1 MLTGKQ
7 RAALRA
13 MANTLQPVFQIGKGN
28 ISENFVEQIDGVLE
42 TRELIKISILETADV
57 TAREASD
64 ALCEAL
70 GAEPVQCIGRKLVL
84 YRASRENPKI
94 EI

>member
-13 MANTLQPVFQIGKGN
+13 MANGLQPVFQIGKGN
-28 ISENFVEQIDGVLE
+28 INENFVEQIDGVLE
-42 TRELIKISILETADV
+42 TRELVKISILETADIS
-57 TAREASD
+57 AREASD

>member
-13 MANTLQPVFQIGKGN
+13 MANGLQPVFQIGKGN
-28 ISENFVEQIDGVLE
+28 INENFVEQIDGVLE
-42 TRELIKISILETADV
+42 TRELVKISILETADV

>member
-7 RAALRA
+7 RAAIRA

-28 ISENFVEQIDGVLE
+28 INENFVEQIDGVLE
-42 TRELIKISILETADV
+42 TRELIKISILETAEV

-64 ALCEAL
+64 MLCEAL

-84 YRASRENPKI
+84 YRASRENPRI

>member
-28 ISENFVEQIDGVLE
+28 INENFVEQIDGVLE

-57 TAREASD
+57 TARDASD
-64 ALCEAL
+64 MLCEAL

-84 YRASRENPKI
+84 YRASRENPRI

>member
-28 ISENFVEQIDGVLE
+28 INENFVEQIDGVLE

-57 TAREASD
+57 SAREASD
-64 ALCEAL
+64 MLCEAL

-84 YRASRENPKI
+84 YRASRENPRI

>member
-28 ISENFVEQIDGVLE
+28 INENFVEQIDGVLE

-57 TAREASD
+57 TAREAFD
-64 ALCEAL
+64 MLCEAL

-84 YRASRENPKI
+84 YRASRENPRI

>member
-28 ISENFVEQIDGVLE
+28 INENFVEQIDGVLE

-57 TAREASD
+57 TAREAS
-64 ALCEAL
+64 AMLCEAL

-84 YRASRENPKI
+84 YRASRENPRI

>member
-28 ISENFVEQIDGVLE
+28 INENFVEQIDGVLE

-57 TAREASD
+57 TTREASD
-64 ALCEAL
+64 MLCEAL

-84 YRASRENPKI
+84 YRASRENPRI

>member
-28 ISENFVEQIDGVLE
+28 INENFVEQIDGVLE

-64 ALCEAL
+64 MLCEAL

-84 YRASRENPKI
+84 YRASRENPRI
-94 EI
+94 

>member
-13 MANTLQPVFQIGKGN
+13 MANTLQPVLQIGKGN
-28 ISENFVEQIDGVLE
+28 INENFVEQIDGVLE

-64 ALCEAL
+64 MLCEAL

-84 YRASRENPKI
+84 YRASRENPRI

>member
-13 MANTLQPVFQIGKGN
+13 MANTLQSVFQIGKGN
-28 ISENFVEQIDGVLE
+28 INENFVEQIDGVLE

-64 ALCEAL
+64 MLCEAL

-84 YRASRENPKI
+84 YRASRENPRI

>member
-28 ISENFVEQIDGVLE
+28 INENFVEQIDGVLE

-64 ALCEAL
+64 MLCQAL

-84 YRASRENPKI
+84 YRASRENPRI

>member
-28 ISENFVEQIDGVLE
+28 INENFVEQIDGVLE
-42 TRELIKISILETADV
+42 TRELIKISILETAEV

-64 ALCEAL
+64 MLCEAL

-84 YRASRENPKI
+84 YRASRENPRI

>member
-28 ISENFVEQIDGVLE
+28 INENFVEQIDGVLE

-64 ALCEAL
+64 MLCEAL
-70 GAEPVQCIGRKLVL
+70 GAEPIQCIGRKLVL
-84 YRASRENPKI
+84 YRASRENPRI

>member
-28 ISENFVEQIDGVLE
+28 INENFVEQIDGVLE

-64 ALCEAL
+64 MLCEAL

-84 YRASRENPKI
+84 YRASREHPRI

>member
-28 ISENFVEQIDGVLE
+28 INENFVEQIDGVLE

-64 ALCEAL
+64 MLCEAL
-70 GAEPVQCIGRKLVL
+70 DAEPVQCIGRKLVL
-84 YRASRENPKI
+84 YRASRENPRI

>member
-28 ISENFVEQIDGVLE
+28 INENFVEQIDGVLE

-64 ALCEAL
+64 MLCEAL

-84 YRASRENPKI
+84 YRASRENPRI

>member
-1 MLTGKQ
+1 MISSKQ
-7 RAALRA
+7 RANLRS
-13 MANTLQPVFQIGKGN
+13 MANTLAPIFQIGKGN
-28 ISENFVEQIDGVLE
+28 INDNFIEQIDGALE
-42 TRELIKISILETADV
+42 TRELI

-64 ALCEAL
+64 QLCEAL

-84 YRASRENPKI
+84 YRPSRENQKI

>member
-28 ISENFVEQIDGVLE
+28 ITSEIVDCDNRSG
-42 TRELIKISILETADV
+42 
-57 TAREASD
+57 
-64 ALCEAL
+64 
-70 GAEPVQCIGRKLVL
+70 
-84 YRASRENPKI
+84 
-94 EI
+94 

>member
-28 ISENFVEQIDGVLE
+28 INENFVEQIDGVLE

-64 ALCEAL
+64 MLCEAL

-84 YRASRENPKI
+84 YRASRENPSI

>member
-28 ISENFVEQIDGVLE
+28 INENFVEQIDGVLE

-64 ALCEAL
+64 MLCEAL

-84 YRASRENPKI
+84 YRASKENPRI

>member
-28 ISENFVEQIDGVLE
+28 INENFVEQIDGVLE
-42 TRELIKISILETADV
+42 TRELIKISILETADI

-64 ALCEAL
+64 MLCEAL

-84 YRASRENPKI
+84 YRASRENPRI